1 MHRGRLNALRSL
13 RTLSREFLNRESFSI
28 LCWKISGEM
37 SENWAR
43 DTLAQLVSMVNSGR
57 FTWLRLLLQP

>member
-1 MHRGRLNALRSL
+1 MHRGRLSALRSL

-28 LCWKISGEM
+28 LCCKISGEM